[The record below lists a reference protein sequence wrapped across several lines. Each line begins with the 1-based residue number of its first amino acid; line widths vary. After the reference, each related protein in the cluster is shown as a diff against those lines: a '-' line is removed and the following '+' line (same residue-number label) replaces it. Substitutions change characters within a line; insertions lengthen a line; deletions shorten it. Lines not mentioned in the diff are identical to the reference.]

1 MEKVF
6 SQLSNYIFFQE
17 NLALIEKLKL
27 QEEAL
32 QHLHEQLIQATTNA
46 GDSRENYEK

>member
-1 MEKVF
+1 MK
-6 SQLSNYIFFQE
+6 LSFVIILYCFQE

-27 QEEAL
+27 QEDAL
-32 QHLHEQLIQATTNA
+32 QHLHDQLIQATTNA